1 MLTTCYKL
9 ITSLI
14 LIIFH
19 ASNAL
24 ALSQLSKSCKYFVV
38 TISEVS
44 KPNLRVLCYKNS
56 LSKSCLGTKVRSLER
71 QHRNSLLTPQ
81 SLISHLCTA
90 SGCPGR
96 VCIRHDRCNCSCRPG
111 WNILRSCTS
120 ESCHCIRRCL
130 RE

>member
-1 MLTTCYKL
+1 MFTTCYKL

-24 ALSQLSKSCKYFVV
+24 ALSQLSNSCKYFVV

-71 QHRNSLLTPQ
+71 QHRNSLLT
-81 SLISHLCTA
+81 SVVTHLSPA
-90 SGCPGR
+90 HRFWLSWEGVYP
-96 VCIRHDRCNCSCRPG
+96 S
-111 WNILRSCTS
+111 
-120 ESCHCIRRCL
+120 
-130 RE
+130 